1 MMIKLML
8 LIFFVMIGIINYYL
22 NKSFWCH
29 EGIWGKDVHE
39 Q

>member
-1 MMIKLML
+1 MVIKLS
-8 LIFFVMIGIINYYL
+8 FVMLFILLGVVNYYL